1 MSTLVRENDA
11 QCYYGGETGPG
22 LTCGD
27 WGPDISIQT
36 LSVNIII
43 CKSNETS
50 RGKVEIDFVF
60 YFSFFPATHHL
71 AHLEVVAVRM
81 R

>member
-1 MSTLVRENDA
+1 MSTLVMENDA
-11 QCYYGGETGPG
+11 QDYYGGQIGPG

-43 CKSNETS
+43 CISNETL
-50 RGKVEIDFVF
+50 RGKVEIDFF
-60 YFSFFPATHHL
+60 YFPFSCNSSSGP
-71 AHLEVVAVRM
+71 LESCSGQNEM
-81 R
+81 K